1 MFVFYIKIP
10 KYLLDIFIFNSEMHH
25 APFYT
30 NIIQHIFKNMYL
42 KHVNMFKK
50 IE

>member
-1 MFVFYIKIP
+1 
-10 KYLLDIFIFNSEMHH
+10 MHH

-50 IE
+50 LNKILENLKNIEHNKILFLVNS